1 MRKYAC
7 FIEAVKTANQEI
19 YALLQEEGLNDYHH
33 QSFFVGAGGD
43 KSSGIDLEAEK
54 IFVKYLGDF
63 GTIIS
68 EESGLFPHQNQD
80 IEIIIDPIDGS
91 DNLLSHLP
99 YYGTSVAYKE
109 KGTCK
114 VAIIV
119 NLANGDI
126 FIKDDERFEK
136 GNLTTTIFSPI
147 TCNNFSK
154 VGIFERS
161 YCSKIVSKVL
171 KKADLKYRS
180 PGAFALSLAYAHEV
194 AFVMY
199 EGKMRSYDV
208 EAGFLMCDDLYTF
221 YQDDI
226 FLVSKD
232 KETFDKIIEFL

>member
-1 MRKYAC
+1 MDTQSR
-7 FIEAVKTANQEI
+7 FIKTVKAANQEI
-19 YALLQEEGLNDYHH
+19 YTLLHNEGLSDYHY
-33 QSFFVGAGGD
+33 QSFEVGAGGD

-54 IFVKYLGDF
+54 IFIKHLHHF

-68 EESGLFPHQNQD
+68 EESGIIPNLLNNV
-80 IEIIIDPIDGS
+80 EIIIDPIDGS

-109 KGTCK
+109 NGKCTI
-114 VAIIV
+114 AMIT
-119 NLANGDI
+119 NLANGDV
-126 FIKDDERFEK
+126 FIKNTQHFQK
-136 GNLTTTIFSPI
+136 GNLLTDYYTSI
-147 TCNNFSK
+147 TCNDFAK

-161 YCSKIVSKVL
+161 YCSNIVAEVL
-171 KKADLKYRS
+171 KKASLKYRS

-194 AFVMY
+194 TFVMY

-208 EAGFLMCDDLYTF
+208 EAGFFMCDDLYTF

-232 KETFDKIIEFL
+232 KETFDKIIGFL